1 MVSVSER
8 ITAVRHAIGRGI
20 SQRKA
25 CTLLQVSRSMLAYA
39 HRMPMRRQP
48 LVEQVRRVIANRPSW
63 GCEMVR
69 EVLEGKGIA
78 VSRNRMHRLWKA
90 EKLQVSLRK
99 TRRKFRTGARLN
111 PLPTVPN
118 SVWCTDFAEDR
129 AGGRKMFVF
138 LVKDEATG
146 YCLTSKARSSWKGVD
161 VRAEL
166 DRLVAIHGAPDSIR
180 SDNGGQYISRAVV
193 GWASKHRVAQAFIV
207 PGRPWQNGAAESL
220 VATLRRECLD
230 VELFATLEVGQIR
243 LERWRRI
250 YNQERPHCRAAGK
263 PPATAY
269 LNKQAVAA

>member
-1 MVSVSER
+1 
-8 ITAVRHAIGRGI
+8 
-20 SQRKA
+20 
-25 CTLLQVSRSMLAYA
+25 MLGYA
-39 HRMPMRRQP
+39 HRLPLRRKP
-48 LVEQVRRVIANRPSW
+48 LVEEIHQIIENKPSW

-69 EVLEGKGIA
+69 EILGNKGIA

-90 EKLQVSLRK
+90 EKLQVNRRK

-111 PLPTVPN
+111 PVPTGPN

-146 YCLTSKARSSWKGVD
+146 FCLTSKARSSWKGVD

-166 DRLVAIHGAPDSIR
+166 DRLVAIHGLPSSFR

-193 GWASKHRVAQAFIV
+193 GWAAKHRIAQAFIV

-230 VELFATLEVGQIR
+230 IELFPTLEVGQIQ

-250 YNQERPHCRAAGK
+250 YNTERPHRRCDGK
-263 PPATAY
+263 PPASVY
-269 LNKQAVAA
+269 LAREKAAA